1 MNALPVCDDRYIK
14 TKTRI
19 YGYKFYT
26 NFCGLNVSQD
36 DIECQ
41 SITII
46 SIIFFAYLWNQ
57 ILNSSIFRQLCY

>member
-14 TKTRI
+14 TKKRI
-19 YGYKFYT
+19 YRYKVYT

-46 SIIFFAYLWNQ
+46 SIIFFCLFMKPNIKFKY
-57 ILNSSIFRQLCY
+57 I